1 MVSTR
6 KKRQSSKRLLSQL
19 GDFDQDVIIG
29 NTTSERRES
38 VVVNGGVDD
47 QDFTGGT
54 SNVSSIV
61 NENALNVKTLERCFN
76 ERIDREMSNI
86 VDTVEDRIENAV
98 LTAIDNIVTP
108 KIELAIRSINASS
121 GRDVTSASGN
131 SERREYE
138 GINASFENASVN
150 NRTLGMANTNDETRH
165 DFHDGVSEL
174 PVLEA
179 QFDRQLPTHHM
190 PSGAS
195 SEVHHMVTGV
205 KERRDMLTE
214 GSQQIH
220 NRHHM
225 VTGAKEQIHNHHD
238 MVARGSEE
246 FRNSHHMVTGQ
257 TAHINQI
264 PEFLTGRT
272 QTSRNPSSHQYQ
284 NLSTQVSQDNNLPVV
299 EHTPTH
305 QNLDAN
311 NSINRL
317 ADAIAGITTQQ
328 PAQATTMLKPVST
341 STLIF
346 DGKNEKFE
354 LFEDLFH
361 TMLKMQPEMT
371 EAMKINHFHAHLR
384 KEALQT
390 FRNISA
396 VNKKTLDDVLIVF
409 RRKYVKPE
417 LQATAKHKW
426 HKLTFDPNT
435 KSLPD
440 FLEELNECAEK
451 AFGDNA
457 QHMID
462 SLLYAKLPP
471 HLKRSLNL
479 AHLENGTYD
488 QIVAHLER
496 ELELS
501 GLENDGELTIPTMTT
516 VPLNDNQQN
525 TEQTKVVCSYCKKP
539 GHVIRDCRKRMRK
552 EQERG
557 NDPSTQ
563 KMKPSTSKPYAP
575 CPHCQRT
582 NHPPEQCWSGP
593 NAANRPKRFKQAY
606 PEDNQNDGQNHGN
619 LTYSGPSSILKN
631 SLN

>member
-6 KKRQSSKRLLSQL
+6 KKRQSIRRLLSQL
-19 GDFDQDVIIG
+19 DDFDQDVIIG
-29 NTTSERRES
+29 NAASERQEN
-38 VVVNGGVDD
+38 VVVNE
-47 QDFTGGT
+47 GT
-54 SNVSSIV
+54 NDRDLTVSNSSNNTV
-61 NENALNVKTLERCFN
+61 LNESTVNVKTLERCFN
-76 ERIDREMSNI
+76 ERIDRKMSNI
-86 VDTVEDRIENAV
+86 VDTVEDRIQNAI
-98 LTAIDNIVTP
+98 LTAIDNIVAP

-121 GRDVTSASGN
+121 GRDVTSETEN
-131 SERREYE
+131 SEREERAR
-138 GINASFENASVN
+138 INASFENASENNVLRVSNVN
-150 NRTLGMANTNDETRH
+150 GETRQ
-165 DFHDGVSEL
+165 DILDEVSGL
-174 PVLEA
+174 SA
-179 QFDRQLPTHHM
+179 AATCFDRQSHTP
-190 PSGAS
+190 
-195 SEVHHMVTGV
+195 
-205 KERRDMLTE
+205 
-214 GSQQIH
+214 
-220 NRHHM
+220 HM
-225 VTGAKEQIHNHHD
+225 VTGAKEQIHNHQD
-238 MVARGSEE
+238 MATGGSQETGTGP
-246 FRNSHHMVTGQ
+246 HMMTGQ
-257 TAHINQI
+257 TPQSNQI
-264 PEFLTGRT
+264 PEFLTGRILT
-272 QTSRNPSSHQYQ
+272 PRNPLSHQYQ
-284 NLSTQVSQDNNLPVV
+284 NLSTQVLQDNNLPVV
-299 EHTPTH
+299 EQTPIN

-328 PAQATTMLKPVST
+328 RPQAATMLKPVST
-341 STLIF
+341 NTLIF
-346 DGKNEKFE
+346 DGKNEKFV

-371 EAMKINHFHAHLR
+371 EAMKINSFHAHLR

-417 LQATAKHKW
+417 SQATAKHKW

-440 FLEELNECAEK
+440 FLEELNDCAER

-501 GLENDGELTIPTMTT
+501 GLENDGELTIPTMTA
-516 VPLNDNQQN
+516 VPPSDNQQK
-525 TEQTKVVCSYCKKP
+525 TEQAKIVCHYCKKP

-552 EQERG
+552 EQEQK
-557 NDPSTQ
+557 NDPPNQ
-563 KMKPSTSKPYAP
+563 NMKPSAYKTFAL

-582 NHPPEQCWSGP
+582 NHPPEKCWSGP
-593 NAANRPKRFKQAY
+593 NAANRPKRLKQENS
-606 PEDNQNDGQNHGN
+606 PENRNDGQEQGN
-619 LTYSGPSSILKN
+619 STHSGPSSILKN

>member
-6 KKRQSSKRLLSQL
+6 KKRQSNKRLLSQL
-19 GDFDQDVIIG
+19 DDFDQDMIIG
-29 NTTSERRES
+29 NTANERQES
-38 VVVNGGVDD
+38 VEVNEGTNDR
-47 QDFTGGT
+47 DFTVGT
-54 SNVSSIV
+54 SNVSSLI
-61 NENALNVKTLERCFN
+61 NENVLNVKTLERCFN
-76 ERIDREMSNI
+76 DRIDREMCNI
-86 VDTVEDRIENAV
+86 VVTVEDRIQNAI
-98 LTAIDNIVTP
+98 LTAIDNIVAP
-108 KIELAIRSINASS
+108 KVELAIRSINASS
-121 GRDVTSASGN
+121 GRDVASASGN

-138 GINASFENASVN
+138 GINASFENASEN
-150 NRTLGMANTNDETRH
+150 NRTLGTTHINDETRCNS
-165 DFHDGVSEL
+165 HDGVSEL
-174 PVLEA
+174 PDPET
-179 QFDRQLPTHHM
+179 QFDRQSPTHYV
-190 PSGAS
+190 PPGGS
-195 SEVHHMVTGV
+195 SEG
-205 KERRDMLTE
+205 
-214 GSQQIH
+214 
-220 NRHHM
+220 HHM
-225 VTGAKEQIHNHHD
+225 VTGAKEQIHNRHYT
-238 MVARGSEE
+238 
-246 FRNSHHMVTGQ
+246 VTGQ
-257 TAHINQI
+257 TVHTNQI

-272 QTSRNPSSHQYQ
+272 QTTRNPSSHQYQ
-284 NLSTQVSQDNNLPVV
+284 NLSTQVSQDNHLPVV
-299 EHTPTH
+299 GQTPAS

-328 PAQATTMLKPVST
+328 RPQAATMLKPVST
-341 STLIF
+341 NTLIF

-384 KEALQT
+384 KDALQT

-417 LQATAKHKW
+417 SQATAKHKW

-440 FLEELNECAEK
+440 FLEELNECAER

-501 GLENDGELTIPTMTT
+501 GLENDGELTIPAMTT

-525 TEQTKVVCSYCKKP
+525 TEQTKVVCHYCKKP
-539 GHVIRDCRKRMRK
+539 GHVIREWRKRMRK
-552 EQERG
+552 EQEQRK
-557 NDPSTQ
+557 DPSTQ
-563 KMKPSTSKPYAP
+563 KMKPSTSKSYAP
-575 CPHCQRT
+575 CAHCQRT

-593 NAANRPKRFKQAY
+593 NAAKRPKRFKQTY
-606 PEDNQNDGQNHGN
+606 QEDNRNDGQDQGN
-619 LTYSGPSSILKN
+619 LTHPGPSSILKN